1 MDMTDSEKNILSIFQ
16 IYAKKPLAIYVTA
29 GVIFLGAILFLKNGL
44 KANSSGKVLVAGI
57 LFGLSLEGFIGAWV
71 YPQLYSII
79 LKLQARIE
87 DLEKR
92 SS

>member
-1 MDMTDSEKNILSIFQ
+1 MNLTDLEKNILSVFKV
-16 IYAKKPLAIYVTA
+16 YARKPLAIYITA
-29 GVIFLGAILFLKNGL
+29 GAIFFGAIIFLKTGIKV
-44 KANSSGKVLVAGI
+44 NSHGKVLVAGI

-79 LKLQARIE
+79 LKMQTRIE
-87 DLEKR
+87 DLEKQ